1 MGRAILTGIVILAST
16 ACAQRPAPRSSA
28 AMESSARILKQLDAL
43 ESALATNEAENVT
56 YGVLVDRHSR
66 AEQMACHVTNEHVEE
81 IQRLDT
87 AFRKKLEE
95 KRKGKRITVASR

>member
-1 MGRAILTGIVILAST
+1 MGRATVFGAVMLAT
-16 ACAQRPAPRSSA
+16 VACAQRPAHKPSDAMA
-28 AMESSARILKQLDAL
+28 ASARILRQLDAL
-43 ESALATNEAENVT
+43 ESSLATNEAENVT

-66 AEQMACHVTNEHVEE
+66 AEQLACHVTNEHVVE
-81 IQRLDT
+81 IERLDT

>member
-1 MGRAILTGIVILAST
+1 MGRATVFGAVILASV
-16 ACAQRPAPRSSA
+16 ACAQRPAYKPSE
-28 AMESSARILKQLDAL
+28 AMASSARILKQLDAL
-43 ESALATNEAENVT
+43 ESSLATNEAENVT

-81 IQRLDT
+81 IQRLDM

-95 KRKGKRITVASR
+95 KKKGKRITVASR